1 MDAMPLKNG
10 ALTQMEQAFVE
21 VYGATGE
28 RTAAARLAGYRQPEI
43 LGHQLLARPAVRQ
56 AAETALLE
64 GLRAGVLEGVPI
76 LRKLQAE
83 AVKDSDK
90 IAAAAR
96 LQDFYGRVLD
106 RLGGAAEK
114 DLHEMSAAELRTQ
127 LADVERAIA
136 KREAVDVEPET
147 SLFD

>member
-1 MDAMPLKNG
+1 VPLKNG
-10 ALTQMEQAFVE
+10 KMTAKEEAFVE
-21 VYGATGE
+21 AFGRVGDPA
-28 RTAAARLAGYRQPEI
+28 AAARLAGYGSPVVQSYE
-43 LGHQLLARPAVRQ
+43 LMARPAVRQ
-56 AAETALLE
+56 AAEAALLE

-76 LRKLQAE
+76 LRRLQAE

-136 KREAVDVEPET
+136 KREAVDVEPGT
-147 SLFD
+147 GLFD